1 MDFNLDASTAVL
13 ERTPT
18 TLLALLGDLPETWTH
33 ASEGPETWSPYDV
46 LGHFIHGENT
56 DWLPRLR
63 IILEHG
69 ERRTFD
75 PFVRD
80 AMFEYSAGKSMQQL
94 LDEFAT
100 ARAENIHKLRE
111 LDIQPAQYTLIGTHP
126 EFGPVTI
133 AQLIATW
140 TAHDL
145 GHIVQIARTMARQYR
160 AAVGPW
166 TKYLNVMG

>member
-1 MDFNLDASTAVL
+1 MEFNLDASIAVL
-13 ERTPT
+13 ERTPAV
-18 TLLALLGDLPETWTH
+18 LSAMLGGLPEAWTH
-33 ASEGPETWSPYDV
+33 VNDGPETWSPYDV
-46 LGHFIHGENT
+46 LGHLIHGENT
-56 DWLPRLR
+56 DWIPRLR

-80 AMFEYSAGKSMQQL
+80 AMFEYSAGKSMQEL
-94 LDEFAT
+94 LDEFARL
-100 ARAENIHKLRE
+100 RAANIQTLRE

-133 AQLIATW
+133 SQLIATW

-160 AAVGPW
+160 EAVGPW
-166 TKYLNVMG
+166 TKYLSVMG